1 MSHIQ
6 LVNDGLL
13 ESTSVSNLFIDY
25 YMKEAND
32 AQIKVYLY
40 LLRKTST
47 NASFDIGD
55 IAEEFNHTEK
65 DVIRALKYWEKAG
78 LLNLQYDLTGE
89 ICRISLA
96 NVSGQKK
103 PETAVREDVV
113 KVPVLSIVPNTEQ
126 RKTESGNE
134 TAKDNSKELLKDSK
148 ETKKSSVPEKPSYSA
163 GDLRTFREEPA
174 TDELIAVT
182 ESYLMKPLS
191 PSDLRSLLYIHKEL
205 NFDFEMMDLLLQY
218 CVSKNKKSF
227 NYIEAVAVSWFEQ
240 GITTPK
246 QAKDGISKYDRNI
259 FDIMAALGKN
269 STPTIKEVEF
279 INRWLGSY
287 SFSKEMVLAACE
299 RTVMKTDS
307 DRFAYAEGILS
318 RWKEQGLY
326 TLQQV
331 ENSEAEFKKK
341 RDSSA
346 QNTPHSRKATFQKT
360 KYDFAAL
367 QKFINES

>member
-1 MSHIQ
+1 MSRIQ

-47 NASFDIGD
+47 NVSFDIGD

-65 DVIRALKYWEKAG
+65 DVIRALKYWEKEG
-78 LLNLQYDLTGE
+78 LLSLQYDLTGE
-89 ICRISLA
+89 ICRISLT
-96 NVSGQKK
+96 NVSDQKK
-103 PETAVREDVV
+103 PEKTIREEAV
-113 KVPVLSIVPNTEQ
+113 KAPVLTVIQTPALKAEEN
-126 RKTESGNE
+126 
-134 TAKDNSKELLKDSK
+134 KEPVKPL
-148 ETKKSSVPEKPSYSA
+148 VPEKPSYSA
-163 GDLRTFREEPA
+163 SDLKTFKEEPEA
-174 TDELIAVT
+174 DELIAVT

-205 NFDFEMMDLLLQY
+205 KFNFEMMDLLLQY

-227 NYIEAVAVSWFEQ
+227 NYIEAVAVSWYEQ

-259 FDIMAALGKN
+259 LDIMAALGKN
-269 STPTIKEVEF
+269 TTPTIKEVEF
-279 INRWLGSY
+279 INRWLGTY

-318 RWKEQGLY
+318 KWHEQGL
-326 TLQQV
+326 TSLQQV
-331 ENSEAEFKKK
+331 ESAEADYKKK
-341 RDSSA
+341 KAAAFHPR
-346 QNTPHSRKATFQKT
+346 PESRKVTFQKS